1 MTIGAANGA
10 RGMIAA
16 VFLLIIIKF
25 AFGADLDAQELRS
38 EPQPSGFV
46 LPEIDLKI
54 AVGIM
59 APSILFIYLT
69 IIYLFLSPR
78 VFSTITLLLASVA
91 YLFLMQSEGGLLDS
105 CYGYS
110 FFDVDTIKC
119 RGIGAA
125 IGLSG
130 DKIGAGDAFRGWL
143 ALAISKARAENCFAL
158 GMGIG
163 GVYSLLFLS
172 KGTKEVAVVHLMHF
186 VWAGSVCAANA
197 QNAGLLQGPFGIAA
211 EANIDKTSQD
221 KLFPFVIITGVQCL
235 LGVTAF
241 VMSLGREKKV
251 VAVKEEVKDASN
263 GAPAAPAPVPAST
276 PTSSPMKRSKSPKK
290 RRRDREQYMCSDI
303 IMQTMYSACI

>member
-1 MTIGAANGA
+1 MATP
-10 RGMIAA
+10 
-16 VFLLIIIKF
+16 FSPT
-25 AFGADLDAQELRS
+25 RS
-38 EPQPSGFV
+38 NAG
-46 LPEIDLKI
+46 
-54 AVGIM
+54 
-59 APSILFIYLT
+59 
-69 IIYLFLSPR
+69 
-78 VFSTITLLLASVA
+78 
-91 YLFLMQSEGGLLDS
+91 
-105 CYGYS
+105 
-110 FFDVDTIKC
+110 
-119 RGIGAA
+119 GIGAA

-197 QNAGLLQGPFGIAA
+197 QNAGLLHGPFGIAA

-290 RRRDREQYMCSDI
+290 K
-303 IMQTMYSACI
+303 AA